1 MSRENSRIVKTKKA
15 LKEAVVE
22 LLKQGDVSLINVFSI
37 CQKAGINR
45 TTFYNHYKDKD
56 ALLKE
61 MVLDTVDASCDFLD
75 AFLEKKNPGLAM
87 TRMLQYYRGNDG
99 FFLTLMMT
107 DYADAFVRLMI
118 DTIWEKCF
126 LWYKRNGD
134 STSSYVYYRI
144 VFKVS
149 GVVHMILHWLEGERR
164 VSLPMM
170 SSFIM
175 SFLLGNTTE
184 THGSVDLE
192 KKCEI
197 NRVFRK

>member
-22 LLKQGDVSLINVFSI
+22 LLKQGDASLINVFSI

-87 TRMLQYYRGNDG
+87 TRMLQYYRENDG
-99 FFLTLMMT
+99 FFLTLMKT

-126 LWYKRNGD
+126 LWYKRNGGL
-134 STSSYVYYRI
+134 TSSYVYYRI

-175 SFLLGNTTE
+175 SFLLGNATE
-184 THGSVDLE
+184 MHGSVDL
-192 KKCEI
+192 KK
-197 NRVFRK
+197 KM

>member
-22 LLKQGDVSLINVFSI
+22 LLKQGDASLINVFSI

-99 FFLTLMMT
+99 FFLTLMKT

-126 LWYKRNGD
+126 LWYKRNGG

-175 SFLLGNTTE
+175 SFLLGNATE
-184 THGSVDLE
+184 MHGSVDL
-192 KKCEI
+192 KK
-197 NRVFRK
+197 KL

>member
-22 LLKQGDVSLINVFSI
+22 LLKQGDASLINVFSI

-87 TRMLQYYRGNDG
+87 TRMLQYYRENDG
-99 FFLTLMMT
+99 FFLTLMKT

-126 LWYKRNGD
+126 LWYKRNGG

-175 SFLLGNTTE
+175 SFLLGNATE
-184 THGSVDLE
+184 MHGSVDL
-192 KKCEI
+192 KK
-197 NRVFRK
+197 KL

>member
-1 MSRENSRIVKTKKA
+1 MSRENSRIVKTKKT

-22 LLKQGDVSLINVFSI
+22 LLKQGDASLINVFSI

-61 MVLDTVDASCDFLD
+61 MVLDTVDASCEFLN

-99 FFLTLMMT
+99 FFLTLMKT

-126 LWYKRNGD
+126 LWYKRNGG

-175 SFLLGNTTE
+175 SFLLGNATE
-184 THGSVDLE
+184 MHGSVDL
-192 KKCEI
+192 KK
-197 NRVFRK
+197 KL

>member
-22 LLKQGDVSLINVFSI
+22 LLKQGDASLINVFSI

-45 TTFYNHYKDKD
+45 TTFYNHYTDKD

-61 MVLDTVDASCDFLD
+61 MVLDTVDASCEFLN

-87 TRMLQYYRGNDG
+87 TRMLQYYRENDG
-99 FFLTLMMT
+99 FFLTLMKT

-126 LWYKRNGD
+126 LWYKRNGG

-175 SFLLGNTTE
+175 SFLLGNATE
-184 THGSVDLE
+184 MHGSVDL
-192 KKCEI
+192 KK
-197 NRVFRK
+197 KL

>member
-22 LLKQGDVSLINVFSI
+22 LLKQGDASLINVFSI

-87 TRMLQYYRGNDG
+87 TRMLQYYRENDG
-99 FFLTLMMT
+99 FFLTLMKT

-126 LWYKRNGD
+126 LWYKRNGG

-164 VSLPMM
+164 GSLPMM

-175 SFLLGNTTE
+175 SFLLGNATE
-184 THGSVDLE
+184 MHGSVDL
-192 KKCEI
+192 KK
-197 NRVFRK
+197 KL

>member
-22 LLKQGDVSLINVFSI
+22 LLKQGDASLINVFSI

-45 TTFYNHYKDKD
+45 TTFYNHYTDKD

-87 TRMLQYYRGNDG
+87 TRMLQYYRENDG
-99 FFLTLMMT
+99 FFLTLMKT

-126 LWYKRNGD
+126 LWYKRNGGA
-134 STSSYVYYRI
+134 TSSYVYYRI

-175 SFLLGNTTE
+175 SFLLGNATE
-184 THGSVDLE
+184 MHGSVDL
-192 KKCEI
+192 KK
-197 NRVFRK
+197 KL